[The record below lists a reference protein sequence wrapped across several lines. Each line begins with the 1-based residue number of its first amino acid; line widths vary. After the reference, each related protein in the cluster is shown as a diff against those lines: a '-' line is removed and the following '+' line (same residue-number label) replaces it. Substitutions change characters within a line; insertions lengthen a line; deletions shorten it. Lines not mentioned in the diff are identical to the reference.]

1 MSVLNMSV
9 IKKINKLSQSE
20 FIKVFANIFENTSW
34 IAEDLYNQKPFDD
47 FKDLSSK
54 MITIFDNT
62 TQENQLKILN
72 FHPDLANKTKIS
84 LLTPDSLKEQTS
96 AGLDQC
102 TEEEFSEFKKLNDTY
117 KKFGFPFILAVKE
130 KTKIEILNNFRKRIS
145 SDPEIEF
152 DEAVKQVKQIAS
164 LRLKEL
170 NNKGL

>member
-1 MSVLNMSV
+1 MIN
-9 IKKINKLSQSE
+9 KINKMSQSE
-20 FIKVFANIFENTSW
+20 FTEVFANIFENARW
-34 IAEDLYNQKPFDD
+34 IAEELYNQKPFNN
-47 FKDLSSK
+47 FEELSSK
-54 MITIFDNT
+54 ILNIFET
-62 TQENQLKILN
+62 ATKEKQLKILKD
-72 FHPDLANKTKIS
+72 HPDLADKTKIS

-117 KKFGFPFILAVKE
+117 KKFGFPFILAVKG

-152 DEAVKQVKQIAS
+152 NEAVKQVKQIAS

-170 NNKGL
+170 NNKDL

>member
-1 MSVLNMSV
+1 MIN
-9 IKKINKLSQSE
+9 KINKLSKSE
-20 FIKVFANIFENTSW
+20 FIKVFTNIFENASW
-34 IAEDLYNQKPFDD
+34 IAEELYNQKPFDNFD
-47 FKDLSSK
+47 ELSSK
-54 MITIFDNT
+54 ILDIFET
-62 TQENQLKILN
+62 TTRDKQLKILN
-72 FHPDLANKTKIS
+72 AHPDLANKTKIS

>member
-1 MSVLNMSV
+1 MIN
-9 IKKINKLSQSE
+9 KINKLSKSE
-20 FIKVFANIFENTSW
+20 FIKVFANIFENARW
-34 IAEDLYNQKPFDD
+34 IAEELYNQKPFDN
-47 FKDLSSK
+47 FEALSSK
-54 MITIFDNT
+54 MLNIFEAT
-62 TQENQLKILN
+62 TREKQLKILKD
-72 FHPDLANKTKIS
+72 HPDLTDKTKIS
-84 LLTPDSLKEQTS
+84 LLTPDSLKEQTN

-102 TEEEFSEFKKLNDTY
+102 TKEEFNEFKELNDTY

-170 NNKGL
+170 NNKDL